1 MPGMQVLHC
10 YHGLPLS
17 QRGNVAATPG
27 DRILPRIHLAIHLRR
42 DTRVLGIASEPD
54 QHRGCMCVRMWCG
67 LRHNRCSDPGSQP
80 LQCGKRLTGFGSSK
94 YPDYQSDM
102 LVKQNPHMTTKYG
115 QRDIDTAMQL
125 AASATTCRNSLPCH
139 ISRT

>member
-27 DRILPRIHLAIHLRR
+27 DRILPQIHLTIYLGR

-54 QHRGCMCVRMWCG
+54 QHRGCVCVYVVWPASQSLQRSGVSTVTVWKKTCWLRIKQVPG
-67 LRHNRCSDPGSQP
+67 LQ
-80 LQCGKRLTGFGSSK
+80 K
-94 YPDYQSDM
+94 
-102 LVKQNPHMTTKYG
+102 
-115 QRDIDTAMQL
+115 
-125 AASATTCRNSLPCH
+125 
-139 ISRT
+139 

>member
-27 DRILPRIHLAIHLRR
+27 DRILPRIHLTIHLRR

-54 QHRGCMCVRMWCG
+54 QHRGCVCGVACVTIVAVIRG
-67 LRHNRCSDPGSQP
+67 SNRYSVEKDLLASDQASTRIT
-80 LQCGKRLTGFGSSK
+80 KI
-94 YPDYQSDM
+94 DM
-102 LVKQNPHMTTKYG
+102 LVKQKSTHDDKVWTE
-115 QRDIDTAMQL
+115 R
-125 AASATTCRNSLPCH
+125 H
-139 ISRT
+139 